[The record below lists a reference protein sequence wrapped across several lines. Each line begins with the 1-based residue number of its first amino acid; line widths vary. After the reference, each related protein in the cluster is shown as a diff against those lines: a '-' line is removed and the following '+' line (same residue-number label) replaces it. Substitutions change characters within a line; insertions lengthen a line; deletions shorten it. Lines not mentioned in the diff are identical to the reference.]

1 MKKVMIGLLI
11 LIPIIILLI
20 VALVANIVSLNAHI
34 GVEDLQLTYKGTSS
48 TAYNISIPIGDNICL
63 YDYLDARVYPDKAT
77 NKTIEWQIAGEVEC
91 TDVSYEQ
98 EYNKYAQKVEK
109 YKKELSDRFG
119 DGINTTFT
127 DKELSVYNDV
137 RKDYYYDLSEKDAII
152 TAMVDRLMEKMFP
165 AAVFVDD
172 NGVESV
178 SNTSGKMNIGSY
190 CNFTV
195 RAVAENVSKTVSV
208 SIVGYDVEHVELGIG
223 EQSDDQITLDVG
235 SSLRL
240 LASYTPID
248 SIVNETIWSSS
259 DESIL
264 KVDGNGVVKAVG
276 TSASESSATITLK
289 ASVYSTENSTQ
300 KQYVQGE
307 IKIYTRPSGASSI
320 FGNQVVT
327 AKSTL
332 TLDEIGIAK
341 DNIDIDK
348 CEGVNIDEDGN
359 VTLLDGVHR
368 IVLKDSKVFSIQKCG
383 TDDIEIDNS
392 NHYDADSGYILA
404 VGENTLSL
412 NLVWKDMLN
421 QDLFN
426 LDNVTWRSSNESIA
440 TVDEQ
445 GRVVGVGDGIVT
457 ITVRYSTSEC
467 SIKLNVRKKLSSIQL
482 RTSNEALA
490 IGLARETVFGSEKF
504 VDVNVNNAKVANSTN
519 IIVQGEPEDATA
531 TELSSFYSAFSFE
544 IVEGGDFAHLD
555 ESIANKVVFDSALLE
570 GKGKQ
575 SVVVRVSA
583 KYPKYEGATRFT
595 KKDVTLT
602 VVYGVAV
609 NNMAELSVASKD
621 QEAYVKA
628 DGNLI
633 ARSDED
639 KTYWSVEGAKELY
652 KVYKND
658 YSLRNYA
665 ITLNDNCMYEEKF
678 DENNEPIAWVGDDET
693 LAIFGNLYGNNK
705 KIYAMQGTVV
715 VEKYLIS
722 LDWGGVTVSNLIMR
736 GNEIGNE
743 DLDEQ
748 GVFDFPSHVCDI
760 YAGWGRW
767 SEYDGNNITIEYSII
782 ENGRKGVNLFNTD
795 ITFKGCVIRNMT
807 RCGIFAPYQMNS
819 NSDEMDAKSGK
830 QIVYPS
836 FSHINFHNIICSNML
851 GSMMSVAYESVT
863 MKSGTEFRFVDALK
877 YTGRDDKLIAESKQH
892 EQENERFFIE
902 NFYNNDINMSV
913 NQTGFLR
920 AYNWMNVKESGLIK
934 TGNDLADSLVATM
947 LGQIIDGDKET
958 FDKYLFEDEEKEKYL
973 SFAFIVSG
981 VHFSNGIM
989 DAPTYFKL
997 NMQDED
1003 YNCFNMQDANFEI
1016 IDIPD
1021 IAKNV
1026 LSTLSLKVYGYDK
1039 NADITPF
1046 STYTLNSALIQELH
1060 QNN

>member
-48 TAYNISIPIGDNICL
+48 TAYNISILFGDNICL

-91 TDVSYEQ
+91 TDENYEQ

-152 TAMVDRLMEKMFP
+152 TAMVDRLMEKKFP

-208 SIVGYDVEHVELGIG
+208 SIVGYDVEHVELGVG
-223 EQSDDQITLDVG
+223 EQSDDHITLDVG

-248 SIVNETIWSSS
+248 SIVNYTKWEST

-264 KVDGNGVVKAVG
+264 KVDDNGVVKAVG
-276 TSASESSATITLK
+276 KGSAKIILYASVFSSESEDEIRYKT
-289 ASVYSTENSTQ
+289 
-300 KQYVQGE
+300 GE
-307 IKIYTRPSGASSI
+307 IAIEVTQNGVSSI

-332 TLDEIGIAK
+332 TLDEIGISK
-341 DNIDIDK
+341 DDIAIDK

-359 VTLLDGVHR
+359 VTLLGGVHR
-368 IVLKDSKVFSIQKCG
+368 IVLKNNKTFSIIKCG
-383 TDDIEIDNS
+383 ESDIAIDNI
-392 NHYDADSGYILA
+392 NFYNNESGYVLA
-404 VGENTLSL
+404 VGENTLTL
-412 NLVWKDMLN
+412 NLVWVDMLR
-421 QDLFN
+421 QDEFD
-426 LDNVTWRSSNESIA
+426 LDNVTWKSSNESIA

-445 GRVVGVGDGIVT
+445 GSVVGVGDGIVT
-457 ITVRYSTSEC
+457 ITVRYGTSEC

-490 IGLARETVFGSEKF
+490 IGLARETVFASEKF

-633 ARSDED
+633 TRSDED

-722 LDWGGVTVSNLIMR
+722 LAWGGVTVSNLIMR

-748 GVFDFPSHVCDI
+748 GVSDFPSHVCDI

-795 ITFKGCVIRNMT
+795 ITFKGCVIRNLT
-807 RCGIFAPYQMNS
+807 RCGIYAPYQMNS

-836 FSHINFHNIICSNML
+836 FSHINFHNVICSNTL

-920 AYNWMNVKESGLIK
+920 AYNWMNVEDSSLIK
-934 TGNDLADSLVATM
+934 TGNDFADSLVATM

-989 DAPTYFKL
+989 DAPTYLKL

-1046 STYTLNSALIQELH
+1046 STYQLNSALIQELH
-1060 QNN
+1060 K